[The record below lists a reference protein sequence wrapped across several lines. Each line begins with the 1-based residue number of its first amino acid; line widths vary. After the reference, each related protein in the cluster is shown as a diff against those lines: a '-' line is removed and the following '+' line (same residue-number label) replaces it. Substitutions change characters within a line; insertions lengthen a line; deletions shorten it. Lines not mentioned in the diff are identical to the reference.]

1 MPKKE
6 NYMAGILD
14 YRSIMNHAMRVF
26 VKEVLQK
33 VAEQG
38 LPGDHHFFITLDT
51 KHPNIEIAKWLTEQY
66 PEEITVVIQ
75 HWYDKLEVGDKGFSV
90 MLNFGD
96 TPELIYIPYDCIIT
110 FVDPS
115 VEFGVKF
122 EPSSPIDPSDELT
135 EALHSIRNTDTTER
149 KMGSNIS
156 TEVKKNKK
164 KKVEEKVVQL
174 DTFRK
179 P

>member
-1 MPKKE
+1 
-6 NYMAGILD
+6 MAGILD
-14 YRSIMNHAMRVF
+14 YGSIMNLAMRVF
-26 VKEVLQK
+26 VKEVMKK
-33 VAEQG
+33 VAKHG

-51 KHPNIEIAKWLTEQY
+51 KHPKIEIAEWLFERY
-66 PEEITVVIQ
+66 PEEITIVMQ
-75 HWYDKLEVGDKGFSV
+75 HWYDNLEVGDKGFSV

-96 TPELIYIPYDCIIT
+96 TTELIYIPYDCIIT

-122 EPSSPIDPSDELT
+122 EPSSVIDPSDELA
-135 EALHSIRNTDTTER
+135 EALHSISNSDTPEHKIGT
-149 KMGSNIS
+149 NIS
-156 TEVKKNKK
+156 TEVKKTEKNE
-164 KKVEEKVVQL
+164 VEDKVVQL